1 MASDTKQRLLEQGIA
16 MLLEQGYHNL
26 GVAGLLEATGIPKGS
41 FYYYF
46 KSKEGFGIEVIDLYM
61 QSVDGAL
68 DYALGDMSK
77 APLQRIRYFFELV
90 EKSYQ
95 TQGYLGCLLG
105 GLGQELSGVSAS
117 FQKKVEACFSKIAD
131 RFQICLD
138 EARKRGELPED
149 SDSRQLAELLVNCWE
164 GAALRS
170 RIRRNPSPLGEMLDF
185 YFSAI
190 TKRSEALL

>member
-1 MASDTKQRLLEQGIA
+1 

-41 FYYYF
+41 FYHYF

-61 QSVDGAL
+61 QRVNDAL
-68 DYALGDMSK
+68 DLALGDVSK
-77 APLQRIRYFFELV
+77 APLQRIRNFFAMV

-95 TQGYLGCLLG
+95 SQGYLGCLLG
-105 GLGQELSGVSAS
+105 GLGQELSGVSAT
-117 FQKKVEACFSKIAD
+117 FQRKVEACFSKIAN
-131 RFQICLD
+131 RFQSCLD
-138 EARKRGELPED
+138 EARKGGDLPEN
-149 SDSRQLAELLVNCWE
+149 SDTRQLAELLVNCWE

-170 RIRRNPSPLGEMLDF
+170 RIRRDPSSLEEMLDF

-190 TKRSEALL
+190 TMRSKKLL

>member
-1 MASDTKQRLLEQGIA
+1 MSRDTKQRLLEQGIA

-46 KSKEGFGIEVIDLYM
+46 KSKEGFAIEVIDLYM

-68 DYALGDMSK
+68 DYALGDMTK
-77 APLQRIRYFFELV
+77 APLQRIRIFFEMV
-90 EKSYQ
+90 EQSYQ

-117 FQKKVEACFSKIAD
+117 FQRKVEACFSKIAD
-131 RFQICLD
+131 RFEICLD
-138 EARKRGELPED
+138 EAKKSGDLPED
-149 SDSRQLAELLVNCWE
+149 SDSRRLAELLVNCWE

-170 RIRRNPSPLGEMLDF
+170 RIRRNPSSLGEMLDF

-190 TKRSEALL
+190 SKRSESLL